1 MADSLNFDLVSPE
14 RSLASFEA
22 TSVQIPGSEGDMTA
36 MANHEPVLTTL
47 RPGILSVSA
56 AGGVSEYV
64 VTGGFAEV
72 TAQGV
77 TVIAERAMAK
87 ADVTQADMDGIVAG
101 AAEAVERASE
111 EAHVRLPA
119 RCSLMS
125 RLWPLPWVSTPP
137 KGSDKIRNGPHAGP
151 FFSFIII
158 SETKLW
164 LHETHVFT
172 YRWEWIKERLNCSQ
186 TFKTVETCGPA
197 RVRARCR
204 MRLNFLKPLQPNHG
218 PREPHHVG
226 HGERQLCPCG
236 TFGRKT

>member
-36 MANHEPVLTTL
+36 MAHHEPVLTTL

-56 AGGVSEYV
+56 ASGVSEYV

-87 ADVTQADMDGIVAG
+87 ADVTQEDMDGIVSG

-111 EAHVRLPA
+111 DAQEAA
-119 RCSLMS
+119 RKME
-125 RLWPLPWVSTPP
+125 
-137 KGSDKIRNGPHAGP
+137 SDVAALASALG
-151 FFSFIII
+151 
-158 SETKLW
+158 
-164 LHETHVFT
+164 
-172 YRWEWIKERLNCSQ
+172 LN
-186 TFKTVETCGPA
+186 A
-197 RVRARCR
+197 A
-204 MRLNFLKPLQPNHG
+204 
-218 PREPHHVG
+218 
-226 HGERQLCPCG
+226 
-236 TFGRKT
+236 

>member
-56 AGGVSEYV
+56 ASGVSEYV

-87 ADVTQADMDGIVAG
+87 ADVTQEDMDGIVSG

-111 EAHVRLPA
+111 DAQEAA
-119 RCSLMS
+119 RKMQ
-125 RLWPLPWVSTPP
+125 
-137 KGSDKIRNGPHAGP
+137 SDVAALASALG
-151 FFSFIII
+151 
-158 SETKLW
+158 
-164 LHETHVFT
+164 
-172 YRWEWIKERLNCSQ
+172 LN
-186 TFKTVETCGPA
+186 A
-197 RVRARCR
+197 A
-204 MRLNFLKPLQPNHG
+204 
-218 PREPHHVG
+218 
-226 HGERQLCPCG
+226 
-236 TFGRKT
+236 